1 MKLSKK
7 FQKEQTKFILKI
19 LLLIFT
25 ISTLLFP
32 QSLSESQRNNLEA
45 QLKRQAGKKTI
56 VVEFYAPSNYTA
68 QAYGR
73 YIGAWIARNG
83 YEIKNEDADGVG
95 NFKITLYKPSKE
107 ELEQRRIAAD
117 KERKE
122 IAKKWEQEAKLK
134 SKKEA
139 EEREKIFAEDPIAA
153 FSYAIY
159 MSDFE
164 MFKKYYYPYKEEIKK
179 GRVYGAKDE
188 IEKFKRYIEEV
199 RTSDRS
205 AYDREKAIKEY
216 QKKIEWQEKIIAAG
230 DTNIFYPI
238 KLVIDN
244 YFGERVYYYRTI
256 NSAVYKKYDGS
267 FKYPPPIYSD
277 SDGYGRLPD
286 ILNILWKANDKFFY
300 DAIEFL
306 EKDGTF
312 SWVYVYLL
320 EIEPL
325 SGLYNSYGKNNIII
339 YDDNIVIKHKD
350 IDRLCYIIKKPRNL
364 YSLLSEKYYYH
375 GWFDDYVNLIPYIF
389 SAIFNCKFE
398 NEEDALKIYNAF
410 LYHYEKYKTWTDK
423 YLPNYKSSLEEAFK
437 NIKKS

>member
-7 FQKEQTKFILKI
+7 CQKAQTKFILKI
-19 LLLIFT
+19 VLLIFT

-32 QSLSESQRNNLEA
+32 QTLSESQRNNLEA

-83 YEIKNEDADGVG
+83 YEIKNEYADGVG

-107 ELEQRRIAAD
+107 ELEQRKIAAD

-122 IAKKWEQEAKLK
+122 IAKKREQEAKLK

-153 FSYAIY
+153 FSYAIVE
-159 MSDFE
+159 SDIE
-164 MFKKYYYPYKEEIKK
+164 MFKKYYYPYKEKIKK
-179 GRVYGAKDE
+179 EK
-188 IEKFKRYIEEV
+188 IEKRIEN
-199 RTSDRS
+199 
-205 AYDREKAIKEY
+205 EY
-216 QKKIEWQEKIIAAG
+216 LYGELKEKIIAAG
-230 DTNIFYPI
+230 DTNVFYE
-238 KLVIDN
+238 LVEENDYYI
-244 YFGERVYYYRTI
+244 EKYYRTI
-256 NSAVYKKYDGS
+256 NSVAYKEYNSLNNSFNWPRPYLFGPIRIIYKYDKQAS
-267 FKYPPPIYSD
+267 IID
-277 SDGYGRLPD
+277 
-286 ILNILWKANDKFFY
+286 ILWKANDKFFY

-312 SWVYVYLL
+312 LWSYVYLL
-320 EIEPL
+320 DIEPL
-325 SGLYNSYGKNNIII
+325 SGLYDFLGLYNTYGNTII
-339 YDDNIVIKHKD
+339 DDNIVIKHKD
-350 IDRLCYIIKKPRNL
+350 IDRLCYIIKKSRSIYFL
-364 YSLLSEKYYYH
+364 ISEQYYYFEL
-375 GWFDDYVNLIPYIF
+375 FDDYVNLIPYIF
-389 SAIFNCKFE
+389 SAIFNCEFE

-437 NIKKS
+437 NRKKS

>member
-7 FQKEQTKFILKI
+7 CQKEQTKFILKI

-139 EEREKIFAEDPIAA
+139 EEREKIFTEDPIAA
-153 FSYAIY
+153 FSYAIDE
-159 MSDFE
+159 SDIE
-164 MFKKYYYPYKEEIKK
+164 MFKKYYYPYKEKIKK
-179 GRVYGAKDE
+179 EK
-188 IEKFKRYIEEV
+188 IEKRIEN
-199 RTSDRS
+199 
-205 AYDREKAIKEY
+205 EY
-216 QKKIEWQEKIIAAG
+216 LYGELKEKIIAAG
-230 DTNIFYPI
+230 DTNVFYE
-238 KLVIDN
+238 LVEENDYYI
-244 YFGERVYYYRTI
+244 EKYYRTI
-256 NSAVYKKYDGS
+256 NSVAYKEYNSLNNSFNWPRPYLFGPIRIIYKYDKQAS
-267 FKYPPPIYSD
+267 IID
-277 SDGYGRLPD
+277 
-286 ILNILWKANDKFFY
+286 ILWKANDKFFY

-320 EIEPL
+320 DIEPL
-325 SGLYNSYGKNNIII
+325 SGLYDPYEKTIRDDNN
-339 YDDNIVIKHKD
+339 NIVIKHKD
-350 IDRLCYIIKKPRNL
+350 IDRLCYIIKKSTSRYFL
-364 YSLLSEKYYYH
+364 ISEQYYYFLL
-375 GWFDDYVNLIPYIF
+375 FDSYVNHIPAIF

-410 LYHYEKYKTWTDK
+410 LYWYEKYKTWADK
-423 YLPNYKSSLEEAFK
+423 NLPNYKSSLEEAFK
-437 NIKKS
+437 NRKKS